1 VPLLPQAR
9 GALFAAPRELVR
21 PAHRLLRPKTLQQ
34 KNKRCDPLV
43 IYITKEAILE
53 KNDGDR
59 RYSNCVNGA
68 LNYDLVGLLYFS
80 HLLCTLSATRMSAV
94 DVVCCRENESI
105 ATLFRCRCRRA

>member
-1 VPLLPQAR
+1 LPQAR
-9 GALFAAPRELVR
+9 GTLFAAPRELVR

-105 ATLFRCRCRRA
+105 AALFPLLLTRVI